1 MKVAILMPLG
11 TQRGGGELMLWQL
24 LTHGRNAGVEWMVIF
39 FEEGHLVDDVRALG
53 IETHV
58 IHPGRLRHVHRFM
71 GAVRT
76 IAKLVQK
83 GSADLIFSWSAKPH
97 FYGSVAGLLAGLP
110 AAWYQLG
117 FPVGRHL
124 SLIDHVATALP
135 AKGIFTLSEISTK
148 GQEALW
154 PTRPTHLVY
163 PSAELSRFDPSTLP
177 TPMEA
182 REDLGLPPSGP
193 LIGTVGRLQHWKGM
207 HTLLR
212 AMPRVRATHPDAHC
226 VIVGGRHDL
235 EPDYADRL
243 DRIVEELNLAPHVT
257 FAGFQ
262 RNVPEWMQ
270 AMDVFI
276 HASDNEPFGIVIVE
290 AMALGKP
297 VVVGSEGGPQ
307 EIVTEGKNG
316 HFAPF
321 DAPDRLAEKVCRY
334 LDDPDH
340 AASMGAAA
348 RRRAQF
354 FSPERYANRFLDALY
369 TMMNARPSADT
380 TRRSSPHDPLSITN

>member
-1 MKVAILMPLG
+1 
-11 TQRGGGELMLWQL
+11 
-24 LTHGRNAGVEWMVIF
+24 
-39 FEEGHLVDDVRALG
+39 
-53 IETHV
+53 
-58 IHPGRLRHVHRFM
+58 
-71 GAVRT
+71 
-76 IAKLVQK
+76 
-83 GSADLIFSWSAKPH
+83 
-97 FYGSVAGLLAGLP
+97 
-110 AAWYQLG
+110 
-117 FPVGRHL
+117 
-124 SLIDHVATALP
+124 
-135 AKGIFTLSEISTK
+135 
-148 GQEALW
+148 
-154 PTRPTHLVY
+154 
-163 PSAELSRFDPSTLP
+163 
-177 TPMEA
+177 
-182 REDLGLPPSGP
+182 
-193 LIGTVGRLQHWKGM
+193 M

-212 AMPRVRATHPDAHC
+212 AMPRVLASHPDAHC

-235 EPDYADRL
+235 EPDYTDRL
-243 DRIVEELNLAPHVT
+243 DRIVQELNLAPHVT

-307 EIVTEGKNG
+307 EIVTEGENG

-321 DAPDRLAEKVCRY
+321 DDPDQMAEKVCHY

-354 FSPERYANRFLDALY
+354 FSPERYANRFLDALHA
-369 TMMNARPSADT
+369 MMGVRSPEDT
-380 TRRSSPHDPLSITN
+380 TRSAPPHDSLSTTN